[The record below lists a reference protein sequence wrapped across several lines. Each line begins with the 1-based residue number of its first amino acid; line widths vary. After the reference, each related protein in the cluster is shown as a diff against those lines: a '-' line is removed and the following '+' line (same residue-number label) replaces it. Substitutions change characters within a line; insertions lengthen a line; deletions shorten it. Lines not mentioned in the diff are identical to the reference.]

1 MNDRRARAVSN
12 SGLIAIKSVL
22 DRSET
27 PEDFLIGVDEILND
41 ETNLLVLPVDY
52 GQAENIVPG
61 TVGRGQD
68 VNNGPAVYEF
78 LGAQE
83 PANASDPRLW
93 TYLAFSTYRDYMEQR
108 WPLTSR
114 NWKGRVEDR
123 WLMSNANR
131 GKLIRH
137 GIARLWWVTSLTY
150 DALCE
155 YPLSARNRDPFAYAR
170 AAFRNEDRIIG
181 LFDREAGSV
190 RSLVRAVLEYAA
202 ESDSQVTDDRIRALM
217 KEVTLVYG
225 FRDIEVLDDEQIRE
239 LIRNLTPGL
248 IEATP
253 ASATATDTF
262 ADSDPE
268 VAS

>member
-1 MNDRRARAVSN
+1 MNDRRARAVSD
-12 SGLIAIKSVL
+12 SALVAIKSIL

-27 PEDFLIGVDEILND
+27 PEDFLIGVDEILSD
-41 ETNLLVLPVDY
+41 PTNLLTLPVDY
-52 GQAENIVPG
+52 GQAEDIVPSAD
-61 TVGRGQD
+61 GRGQD

-93 TYLAFSTYRDYMEQR
+93 TYLAFATYRDYMQLR

-123 WLMSNANR
+123 WLMRNANR
-131 GKLIRH
+131 GNLIRH

-150 DALCE
+150 DAQCA
-155 YPLSARNRDPFAYAR
+155 YPLTAQEGDPFAYAR

-190 RSLVRAVLEYAA
+190 RSLVRAVLEFAS
-202 ESDSQVTDDRIRALM
+202 ESDSHTTDDQIRALM

-225 FRDIEVLDDEQIRE
+225 FRDIEVLDDKQIRE
-239 LIRNLTPGL
+239 LVKSLTADPTNEEPASRAVVDAAPAA
-248 IEATP
+248 EAT
-253 ASATATDTF
+253 S
-262 ADSDPE
+262 
-268 VAS
+268 